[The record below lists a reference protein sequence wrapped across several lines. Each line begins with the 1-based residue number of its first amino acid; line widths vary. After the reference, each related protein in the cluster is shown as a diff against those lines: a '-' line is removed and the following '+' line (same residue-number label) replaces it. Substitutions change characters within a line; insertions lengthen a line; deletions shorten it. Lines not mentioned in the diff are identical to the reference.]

1 MFARMFDFNR
11 TGNANDIKARV
22 NQIKAQIETTTSDYD
37 KEKLQERL
45 AKLAGGVAV
54 LYVGA
59 ASEIEMKEKKDRVDD
74 ALHATRAAV
83 EEGIV
88 AGGGVALVRA
98 QKTLEK
104 LTAANLDEVTGI
116 QIVSKA
122 IEAPLRTI
130 VENAG
135 GEGSVVINKVLEGK
149 GDFGYDAKND
159 AYVDML
165 KAGIIDPKKVTRVAL
180 ENAASV
186 AGMILTTECALID
199 IKEDAPAMP
208 PMGGGMPGM
217 M

>member
-1 MFARMFDFNR
+1 
-11 TGNANDIKARV
+11 
-22 NQIKAQIETTTSDYD
+22 
-37 KEKLQERL
+37 
-45 AKLAGGVAV
+45 
-54 LYVGA
+54 
-59 ASEIEMKEKKDRVDD
+59 MKEKKDRVDD
-74 ALHATRAAV
+74 ALNATRAAV

-98 QKTLEK
+98 ISVLEK
-104 LTAANLDEVTGI
+104 LNADSLDEQTGI
-116 QIVSKA
+116 NIVAKA
-122 IEAPLRTI
+122 IESPLRTI

-149 GDFGYDAKND
+149 NNFGYDAKSD
-159 AYVDML
+159 KYVDML

-186 AGMILTTECALID
+186 AGMILTTECALVD

-208 PMGGGMPGM
+208 PMGGGGMPGM

>member
-1 MFARMFDFNR
+1 
-11 TGNANDIKARV
+11 
-22 NQIKAQIETTTSDYD
+22 
-37 KEKLQERL
+37 
-45 AKLAGGVAV
+45 
-54 LYVGA
+54 
-59 ASEIEMKEKKDRVDD
+59 MKEKKDRVDD

-98 QKTLEK
+98 KSVLAK
-104 LTAANLDEVTGI
+104 VKAINPDEETGI
-116 QIVSKA
+116 QIVARA

-135 GEGSVVINKVLEGK
+135 GEGSVVVSKVIEGK
-149 GDFGYDAKND
+149 ADFGYDAKTETYTN
-159 AYVDML
+159 ML

-186 AGMILTTECALID
+186 AGMILTTECALTD
-199 IKEDAPAMP
+199 IKEESGHSHAGPAMG
-208 PMGGGMPGM
+208 GGGMPGM